1 MADVKEQSVS
11 SKIEDMVDDEP
22 MAVLIGEAFS
32 TYIIVQK
39 GDSIF
44 MIDKHAAH
52 ERIIF
57 NELCKNKKIEVQ
69 PLLSPISA
77 VLAKEEYDAV
87 ISNPELLESSGFE
100 IEDFGNSTVAV
111 RAVPAYLVGEDIPM
125 LISEIAAGIIKTGAV
140 STDREENLFHTV
152 ACKAAIKAGSKTQG
166 AEMLALAKKVLS
178 SKDIMYCPHGRPV
191 AFEIK
196 KYELEK
202 QFGRIQ

>member
-1 MADVKEQSVS
+1 M
-11 SKIEDMVDDEP
+11 
-22 MAVLIGEAFS
+22 
-32 TYIIVQK
+32 
-39 GDSIF
+39 
-44 MIDKHAAH
+44 
-52 ERIIF
+52 
-57 NELCKNKKIEVQ
+57 KKICVHCNKEFDEATKKCSECGKRLKV
-69 PLLSPISA
+69 
-77 VLAKEEYDAV
+77 VLTKEEYDA
-87 ISNPELLESSGFE
+87 ICDNTETLLKSGFE

-191 AFEIK
+191 AYK
-196 KYELEK
+196 LTRKELEK
-202 QFGRIQ
+202 QFGRL